1 MTRRPLLVILLACA
15 LPRFLALAVWPVDPD
30 TLYYALSTGLVRDH
44 LLAINGG
51 VTARIEPFYP
61 MALAA
66 GRLFTGD
73 HPEALVVLQI
83 LAASA
88 GGVLLFLFT
97 RDQAGD
103 ARAAWIAA
111 LLYAASPYLIRQSV
125 AFMEVTMATVLLI
138 AAARVL
144 QRVFF
149 RLQTDATKPTK
160 TEATQPAI
168 SWLPPSGESLLVGLL
183 LAAIVL
189 TRFSLAPI
197 AIAAVMLIGLRAGAR
212 RALLVIVVAAACLLP
227 WLLFNRAT
235 AGTLLPPRVGENLF
249 VSTSEY
255 ARPIVPTLNV
265 DLLLPLVDELV
276 RDEMVRRG
284 HANYDLA
291 DQDRLLWDWAIAFAR
306 SHPADTVAMK
316 AKNLACIFQPR
327 LLPFYEMSGR
337 ATLVD
342 GRLEIPQQESRPLIF
357 EVAAAGFQALLL
369 AGAVTGLV
377 MRRDQWRDDA
387 FLLVIAITI
396 IGVQTV
402 FFPTSRLLA
411 PMTFVLIFYT
421 AVAMTRLVNRVAGR
435 LVQPTV

>member
-73 HPEALVVLQI
+73 HPDALVVLQI

-88 GGVLLFLFT
+88 GGMLLFLFT

-111 LLYAASPYLIRQSV
+111 LLYAVSPYLIRQSV
-125 AFMEVTMATVLLI
+125 AFMEVTAATVLLI
-138 AAARVL
+138 AAALVL

-149 RLQTDATKPTK
+149 CLKAEADHEAGSHTTCDLVASAFSRKSPRRLAPLRNR
-160 TEATQPAI
+160 AHAF
-168 SWLPPSGESLLVGLL
+168 LVG
-183 LAAIVL
+183 ADCDRCGDADRV
-189 TRFSLAPI
+189 
-197 AIAAVMLIGLRAGAR
+197 AR
-212 RALLVIVVAAACLLP
+212 RRQAGSSRHRRRGRVPASLPALQSRHHRHAAAAARRREP
-227 WLLFNRAT
+227 V
-235 AGTLLPPRVGENLF
+235 RVHERY
-249 VSTSEY
+249 T
-255 ARPIVPTLNV
+255 RPIVPTLNV

-284 HANYDLA
+284 NANYDLA

-306 SHPADTVAMK
+306 SHPADTLAMK
-316 AKNLACIFQPR
+316 AKNVACIFQPR

-342 GRLEIPQQESRPLIF
+342 GRLEIPEQESRPLIF

-387 FLLVIAITI
+387 FLLVVAITI

-435 LVQPTV
+435 LVQPEV

>member
-73 HPEALVVLQI
+73 HPDALVVLQI

-125 AFMEVTMATVLLI
+125 AFMEVTTATVLLI
-138 AAARVL
+138 AAALVL

-149 RLQTDATKPTK
+149 RLKAEATKPTK

-168 SWLPPSGESLLVGLL
+168 WWLPLSAGSLLVGLL
-183 LAAIVL
+183 LSAIVL

-197 AIAAVMLIGLRAGAR
+197 AIGAVMLIGLRAGAR
-212 RALLVIVVAAACLLP
+212 RALLVIAVAAACLLP
-227 WLLFNRAT
+227 CLLFNRAT
-235 AGTLLPPRVGENLF
+235 TGTLLPPRVGENLF
-249 VSTSEY
+249 VYTSEY

-284 HANYDLA
+284 NANYDLA

-306 SHPADTVAMK
+306 SHPVDTLAMK

-342 GRLEIPQQESRPLIF
+342 GRLEIPEQESRPLIF

-387 FLLVIAITI
+387 FLLVVAITI
-396 IGVQTV
+396 IGIQTV

-435 LVQPTV
+435 LVQPEV